1 MLTSRRNP
9 IIVPPGVDK
18 DDNAYTAFQW
28 ADADKIRFYRSFP
41 QKIGGWQSIKF
52 ANSQVLEGVPRSIWS
67 YIDSNGLEHVLIGTN
82 TRLYSYEAGSLYNIT
97 PLVTSTTAI
106 ANSLATNYNTLG
118 SNPVTTVLGS
128 NTVILT
134 IGSALANISR
144 VGDFIQISGATNPF
158 NGLNPNGTFTISSIS
173 GGNIT
178 YQAAAVATG
187 SGSGGGASVVLSQRV
202 ITVSQTAHGFLD
214 GDRVKIAAATA
225 FGGFAIGDLNM
236 RQFCPGAAL
245 NDESATPKI

>member
-106 ANSLATNYNTLG
+106 ANSLATNYNT
-118 SNPVTTVLGS
+118 
-128 NTVILT
+128 
-134 IGSALANISR
+134 
-144 VGDFIQISGATNPF
+144 
-158 NGLNPNGTFTISSIS
+158 
-173 GGNIT
+173 
-178 YQAAAVATG
+178 
-187 SGSGGGASVVLSQRV
+187 
-202 ITVSQTAHGFLD
+202 
-214 GDRVKIAAATA
+214 
-225 FGGFAIGDLNM
+225 
-236 RQFCPGAAL
+236 
-245 NDESATPKI
+245 